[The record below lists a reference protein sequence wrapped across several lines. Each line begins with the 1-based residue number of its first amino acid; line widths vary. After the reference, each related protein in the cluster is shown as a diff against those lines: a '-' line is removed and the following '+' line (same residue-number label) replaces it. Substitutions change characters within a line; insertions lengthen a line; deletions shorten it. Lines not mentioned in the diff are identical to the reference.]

1 VNFDGW
7 LKLSYRCRSLKQELE
22 SMVKQA
28 KLRQLSLLQDAVCPQ
43 IPKTLHAEVLEL
55 LTQLL
60 LSIVPEIEKGESDEQ
75 DHV

>member
-7 LKLSYRCRSLKQELE
+7 LKLSYRCRSLKQEME
-22 SMVKQA
+22 AMVKQA
-28 KLRQLSLLQDAVCPQ
+28 KLRQLSLLQDADCQQ

-60 LSIVPEIEKGESDEQ
+60 LSIVPEIEKGENDEQ